1 MRERGGER
9 ERERERE
16 IKIRSPRK
24 EKKLTEREGG
34 REGVR
39 ERREKWVVGEINTLK
54 WHFISNTADT
64 PLAPGA

>member
-9 ERERERE
+9 KRERDKNSVAAER
-16 IKIRSPRK
+16 
-24 EKKLTEREGG
+24 KKTDRERGG

-39 ERREKWVVGEINTLK
+39 EREEKWVVGEINTLK